1 MLPQK
6 IFVKQKVKLVETIT
20 DIETKNKYL
29 ILDENKNKLFY
40 AYEDS
45 NPVLRVFLRQLRPL
59 KLKISYFNDVSNSVK
74 ASAEDFFLEVE
85 KKFAVFLPKFYIYNN
100 GEKIGFIRNKFS
112 FSHRLLYVYDN
123 NGQLVFFT
131 KTSIL
136 HPWTFK
142 IYSNE
147 QEYDVNFKNEEVEL
161 ASILRKWS
169 GFKEFVDGNTFFVDF
184 KSLDDSNKKLILALA
199 FVIDLLF
206 FEK

>member
-85 KKFAVFLPKFYIYNN
+85 KKFAVF
-100 GEKIGFIRNKFS
+100 
-112 FSHRLLYVYDN
+112 
-123 NGQLVFFT
+123 FT
-131 KTSIL
+131 
-136 HPWTFK
+136 
-142 IYSNE
+142 
-147 QEYDVNFKNEEVEL
+147 
-161 ASILRKWS
+161 
-169 GFKEFVDGNTFFVDF
+169 
-184 KSLDDSNKKLILALA
+184 
-199 FVIDLLF
+199 
-206 FEK
+206 